1 MAVPIYSKGEFL
13 MKKRLHD
20 KKAGIAILAVLFII
34 SLAEVVL
41 RSVILKEAMFNL
53 SNAGEPIITAAFSLM
68 LIIFA
73 LKGKDRVFHI
83 LCGVWLGYFVMNQL
97 YNLPGL
103 IADTVER
110 YNAGSFNT
118 AICNSIHT
126 LSMICIV
133 VIGALLVEYMND
145 GSIYN
150 KTFNILCAITVV
162 MLLLLA
168 LHSGVYDAL
177 VLGRTEVIL
186 ASLHNLSRMAM
197 VFLFTFFAYDS
208 AKAQLKKTNLTK

>member
-1 MAVPIYSKGEFL
+1 

-20 KKAGIAILAVLFII
+20 KKAGIAILISLIII

-41 RSVILKEAMFNL
+41 RSVILKETMFNL
-53 SNAGEPIITAAFSLM
+53 ANAGEPIITAAISL
-68 LIIFA
+68 LLLTFA
-73 LKGKDRVFHI
+73 IKGKDRVFYI
-83 LCGVWLGYFVMNQL
+83 LCGIWLGFFVLNQL
-97 YNLPGL
+97 YGLPGM

-110 YNAGSFNT
+110 FNAGSFNT
-118 AICNSIHT
+118 AMCNLIHA

-150 KTFNILCAITVV
+150 KAFNIFCAITAVL
-162 MLLLLA
+162 LLLLA
-168 LHSGVYDAL
+168 LHNGVYDAMI
-177 VLGRTEVIL
+177 LGRTEVFL
-186 ASLHNLSRMAM
+186 ASLHNLSRITM